1 MLKAR
6 IWEEDNLVIGIKITC
21 DSSYMSTLE
30 RRLVF
35 GVICPVGGGYFTST
49 SGGDKP
55 SYMVYTKKLE
65 TSEEASL
72 YAKNTIKELIN
83 LGIPVQID

>member
-1 MLKAR
+1 
-6 IWEEDNLVIGIKITC
+6 
-21 DSSYMSTLE
+21 MSNLE

-35 GVICPVGGGYFTST
+35 GVINPIAGGSFTST

-55 SYMVYTKKLE
+55 AYMVYTKKLE
-65 TSEEASL
+65 TSEGVSL
-72 YAKNTIKELIN
+72 YAKTTIKELIS